1 MGQSNTQKMLLAVF
15 VIGLTLIMLSLG
27 QYRSRS
33 FGQNPLREGFFFFQK
48 VITTPFSIVHGLWTD
63 YVALVHVR
71 QENKEL
77 KKKIELWSVECM
89 TMQQLRTEN
98 DRLKSMLEY
107 KTEASDFKLYP
118 ARILNQ
124 DISMVFKTVIIDKGN
139 INHFSAD
146 MPVVS
151 PLGLVGR
158 VIMASPHTSQILLIT
173 DPNSAIPVVI
183 AETGVKGIVKGTG
196 SNLLSMEYVRNSEL
210 VTVGSLVVTSGLE
223 GIFPKG
229 LKVGRV
235 QDVYRDKHKIFMKIM
250 VVPSVEMSKL
260 DGVFGIGRH
269 GANPD

>member
-1 MGQSNTQKMLLAVF
+1 MGQSNTQKMLLAVLA
-15 VIGLTLIMLSLG
+15 IGLTLIMLSLG
-27 QYRSRS
+27 QYRTRS
-33 FGQNPLREGFFFFQK
+33 FGNNPLREGFFFFQK

-77 KKKIELWSVECM
+77 KKKIELWRVECM
-89 TMQQLRTEN
+89 TMQQLRSEN
-98 DRLKSMLEY
+98 ERLRSMLEY
-107 KTEASDFKLYP
+107 KTEAADFKLFP

-139 INHFSAD
+139 KNLFSAD

-158 VIMASPHTSQILLIT
+158 VITASPHTSQVLLIT

-183 AETGVKGIVKGTG
+183 ADTGVKGIVKGTG

-210 VTVGSLVVTSGLE
+210 ITVGSLVVTSGLE

-250 VVPSVEMSKL
+250 VAPSVEMSKL

-269 GANPD
+269 GKNPD

>member
-1 MGQSNTQKMLLAVF
+1 MGQSNTQKLLLAVF

-27 QYRSRS
+27 QYRSRT

-48 VITTPFSIVHGLWTD
+48 VITTPFSIVHGVWTD

-71 QENKEL
+71 QENKDL
-77 KKKIELWSVECM
+77 KKKIELWGVECM
-89 TMQQLRTEN
+89 TMQQLRAEN
-98 DRLKSMLEY
+98 ERLKTMLDY
-107 KTEASDFKLYP
+107 KNEASDFRLYP
-118 ARILNQ
+118 ARLLNQ
-124 DISMVFKTVIIDKGN
+124 DITMVFKTVVIDKGKKN
-139 INHFSAD
+139 RFSPD

-151 PLGLVGR
+151 PMGLVGR
-158 VIMASPHTSQILLIT
+158 VIAASPHTSQVLLIT

-183 AETGVKGIVKGTG
+183 ADTGVKGIVKGTG

-235 QDVYRDKHKIFMKIM
+235 QDVYRDKHKIFMKIL
-250 VVPSVEMSKL
+250 VAPSVEMSKL

-269 GANPD
+269 DTNPD

>member
-1 MGQSNTQKMLLAVF
+1 MGQSNTQKLLLAVF

-27 QYRSRS
+27 QYQSRS

-89 TMQQLRTEN
+89 TMQQLRAEN
-98 DRLKSMLEY
+98 ERLKTMLDY
-107 KTEASDFKLYP
+107 KNEASDFQLFP
-118 ARILNQ
+118 ARLMNQ
-124 DISMVFKTVIIDKGN
+124 DITMVFKTVVLDKGKKN
-139 INHFSAD
+139 RFSMD
-146 MPVVS
+146 MPVVN

-158 VIMASPHTSQILLIT
+158 VIAVSPHASQVLLMT
-173 DPNSAIPVVI
+173 DPNSAIPVMI
-183 AETGVKGIVKGTG
+183 ADTGVKGIVKGTG

-235 QDVYRDKHKIFMKIM
+235 QEVHRDKHKIFLRIM
-250 VVPSVEMSKL
+250 VAPSVEMSKL
-260 DGVFGIGRH
+260 DGVFGVGRH
-269 GANPD
+269 AANPD